1 MYFLPDTIST
11 YIDIVYIMNK
21 KINTKQYLNAIA
33 EPNRLA
39 ILSFLKDSEKCA
51 CEIHPKLKLPQNLSS
66 HHLKILKDLGLL
78 KSRRDGN
85 KILYSRN
92 EKLIKNYQSELTKI
106 II

>member
-1 MYFLPDTIST
+1 
-11 YIDIVYIMNK
+11 MNK
-21 KINTKQYLNAIA
+21 KFNIKKYINIIS

-39 ILSFLKDSEKCA
+39 ILSFLKNGEKCA

-78 KSRRDGN
+78 QSRREGT

-92 EKLIKNYQSELTKI
+92 EEIIKNYQLELTKI

>member
-1 MYFLPDTIST
+1 
-11 YIDIVYIMNK
+11 MNK
-21 KINTKQYLNAIA
+21 KIDIKKYLSALN

-39 ILSFLKDSEKCA
+39 ILSFLKDGEKCA

-66 HHLKILKDLGLL
+66 HHLKVLKDLDLL

-92 EKLIKNYQSELTKI
+92 EEVIKNYQSELTKI

>member
-1 MYFLPDTIST
+1 MI
-11 YIDIVYIMNK
+11 K
-21 KINTKQYLNAIA
+21 KLNIKKYLNTLA

-39 ILSFLKDSEKCA
+39 ILEFLKDKEKCA

-66 HHLKILKDLGLL
+66 HHLKILKDLNLL

-92 EKLIKNYQSELTKI
+92 EKVIKNYQLALTKI

>member
-1 MYFLPDTIST
+1 
-11 YIDIVYIMNK
+11 MNK
-21 KINTKQYLNAIA
+21 KIDIKKYLNALS

-39 ILSFLKDSEKCA
+39 ILSFLKDGEKCA

-66 HHLKILKDLGLL
+66 HHLKVLRDLDLL

-85 KILYSRN
+85 KIIYSRN
-92 EKLIKNYQSELTKI
+92 EELIKNYQSELTKI

>member
-1 MYFLPDTIST
+1 
-11 YIDIVYIMNK
+11 MNK
-21 KINTKQYLNAIA
+21 KIDINKYLNILN

-39 ILSFLKDSEKCA
+39 ILSFLKDGEKCA

-66 HHLKILKDLGLL
+66 HHLKVLKDLNLL

-85 KILYSRN
+85 KIIYSRN
-92 EKLIKNYQSELTKI
+92 EKVIKNYQLELTKI

>member
-1 MYFLPDTIST
+1 
-11 YIDIVYIMNK
+11 MNK
-21 KINTKQYLNAIA
+21 KLNIKKYLTTLA

-39 ILSFLKDSEKCA
+39 ILRFLKDGEKCA

-66 HHLKILKDLGLL
+66 HHLKVLKNLGLL
-78 KSRRDGN
+78 KSRREGT

-92 EKLIKNYQSELTKI
+92 EKIVKDYQLELTKI

>member
-1 MYFLPDTIST
+1 M
-11 YIDIVYIMNK
+11 
-21 KINTKQYLNAIA
+21 NTKLDIKTYLTALA

-39 ILSFLKDSEKCA
+39 ILKFLKGGEKCA

-66 HHLKILKDLGLL
+66 YHLKVLKDLKLL
-78 KSRRDGN
+78 KNRRDGV

-92 EKLIKNYQSELTKI
+92 EKVIKNYQLALTEI